1 MSEGGSR
8 GHSLVRNT
16 VAQSAPRM
24 LGYIL
29 SFASA
34 PVVVN
39 GLGLRQFGI
48 WALTGAL
55 AQYGALLDLG
65 IGRSLSRYIAAH
77 DGDRRLC
84 GEYMGVGFLSV
95 LVVGFLLAVATA
107 LFAATITRALHG
119 ISIADMRVVLGSS
132 VVLLCCSMLASVVA
146 AYPIGRRRMV
156 TPNLGLAIGAT
167 VNFVAS
173 VGSILAGAQLP
184 GYALA
189 NAAAGIAT
197 VLIIT
202 GLVLGVEGRI
212 PIGWPNAGRA
222 RVFVWFSVK
231 NQMVRVMDLVNYQ
244 SDKVVIAFSVGPA
257 AAGAYELANRVAL
270 AGREAGIWAASAV
283 DIELTSMLTRS
294 GIGSVRRRY
303 GRLTEVAVAFAFP
316 PLLLSAAVAPLLF
329 DAWLSQVPPDA
340 TAVLVALSLA
350 YVVTASTGVG
360 YGVASAAGNPGVVAQ
375 ASVGTAILN
384 IVLTV
389 SLAPLFGIWG
399 ILAGTVVALSSGAL
413 VQALLVHRRFELSGS
428 AYRRAVAPALGAYAL
443 LAVPVAALAYAGLF
457 HGRVVEAVVLIVL
470 AVLYLGSCGR
480 WVVRSGRLPVSIRK
494 RLGRRMWLQAP
505 T

>member
-65 IGRSLSRYIAAH
+65 IGRSLSRCIAAH

-84 GEYMGVGFLSV
+84 GEYRGVGFLSV

-173 VGSILAGAQLP
+173 
-184 GYALA
+184 
-189 NAAAGIAT
+189 
-197 VLIIT
+197 
-202 GLVLGVEGRI
+202 
-212 PIGWPNAGRA
+212 
-222 RVFVWFSVK
+222 
-231 NQMVRVMDLVNYQ
+231 
-244 SDKVVIAFSVGPA
+244 
-257 AAGAYELANRVAL
+257 
-270 AGREAGIWAASAV
+270 
-283 DIELTSMLTRS
+283 
-294 GIGSVRRRY
+294 
-303 GRLTEVAVAFAFP
+303 
-316 PLLLSAAVAPLLF
+316 
-329 DAWLSQVPPDA
+329 
-340 TAVLVALSLA
+340 
-350 YVVTASTGVG
+350 
-360 YGVASAAGNPGVVAQ
+360 
-375 ASVGTAILN
+375 
-384 IVLTV
+384 
-389 SLAPLFGIWG
+389 
-399 ILAGTVVALSSGAL
+399 
-413 VQALLVHRRFELSGS
+413 
-428 AYRRAVAPALGAYAL
+428 
-443 LAVPVAALAYAGLF
+443 
-457 HGRVVEAVVLIVL
+457 
-470 AVLYLGSCGR
+470 
-480 WVVRSGRLPVSIRK
+480 
-494 RLGRRMWLQAP
+494 
-505 T
+505 